1 MSDDTQKYTQ
11 FYRNAYEAFRA
22 GDMEAFV
29 RLSNQANPGF
39 GIFDSPFEGYRY
51 SGHVV
56 PKDAIYLS
64 CSEYQIV

>member
-1 MSDDTQKYTQ
+1 MPDDTQKYTQ
-11 FYRNAYEAFRA
+11 FYRNAFEAFQA

-51 SGHVV
+51 SGQP